1 MKASRLMAILMLL
14 QTQGRA
20 TAPALAERLEVSVRT
35 ILRDMDELSAAGV
48 PLYADRGRAGG
59 WRLMEGWTTDLTGF
73 TEAEAR
79 AVALAGVP
87 SAALQLGLGGG
98 TTAVA
103 WGKLVAAL
111 GPSARAGAGQVAERL
126 YVDPIDWYRAAE
138 TPRFLPELADA
149 VWRARRVT
157 GRYQSWTRQERKTL
171 EPLGLV
177 LKAGAW
183 YLVAR
188 RAGQAELRTYRAA
201 NFEQLRVHEDEGFRR
216 PRRFDLAAHWR
227 AATARFEAERQPL
240 RARVRLSGRAREWL
254 RNART
259 PFEPVLPEGLPADAA
274 QDCCEG
280 WLAIES
286 IDHGVRALLALGGE
300 AEVLGPPALRQ
311 AVRAQVA
318 ALARVYAAGAAGRG

>member
-14 QTQGRA
+14 QSQGRA
-20 TAPALAERLEVSVRT
+20 TAPALAGRLEVSVRT

-48 PLYADRGRAGG
+48 PVYADRGRAGG
-59 WRLMEGWTTDLTGF
+59 WRLMEGWKTDLTGF
-73 TEAEAR
+73 TETEAR

-87 SAALQLGLGGG
+87 SAALQLGLGG

-111 GPSARAGAGQVAERL
+111 GPSARVGAGQVAERL
-126 YVDPIDWYRAAE
+126 HVDPVDWYRAAE
-138 TPRFLPELADA
+138 TPRCLPELADA

-157 GRYQSWTRQERKTL
+157 GYYQSWTRRERKTL

-188 RAGQAELRTYRAA
+188 RAGQTEVRTYRAA
-201 NFEQLRVHEDEGFRR
+201 NFDELRVLADGFKR

-227 AATARFEAERQPL
+227 AATASFETGRHPL
-240 RARVRLSGRAREWL
+240 RARVRLSERARGWL

-259 PFEPVLPEGLPADAA
+259 PFEPVLPTEVSADAVP
-274 QDCCEG
+274 DGCEG
-280 WLAIES
+280 WMAVES
-286 IDHGVRALLALGGE
+286 IDHGVRALLALGDE
-300 AEVLGPPALRQ
+300 AEVLGPPALRR
-311 AVRAQVA
+311 AMRAQVA
-318 ALARVYAAGAAGRG
+318 ALARVYVAGAPGKG

>member
-48 PLYADRGRAGG
+48 PVYADRGRAGG
-59 WRLMEGWTTDLTGF
+59 WRLMAGWKTDLTGF
-73 TEAEAR
+73 TESEAR

-87 SAALQLGLGGG
+87 SAALQLGLGG

-111 GPSARAGAGQVAERL
+111 GPSARVGAGQVAERL
-126 YVDPIDWYRAAE
+126 HVDPIDWYRAAE

-157 GRYQSWTRQERKTL
+157 GRYQSWTRRERKVL

-183 YLVAR
+183 YVVAR
-188 RAGQAELRTYRAA
+188 RAGQVEARTYRAA
-201 NFEQLRVHEDEGFRR
+201 NFDQLRVHEDEGFRR

-227 AATARFEAERQPL
+227 TETARFESERQPL
-240 RARVRLSGRAREWL
+240 RAQVRLSARACEWL

-259 PFEPVLPEGLPADAA
+259 PFEPADDSPDAA
-274 QDCCEG
+274 PGWREG

-311 AVRAQVA
+311 AMRAQVA
-318 ALARVYAAGAAGRG
+318 ALARVYANAA